1 MNASLTRRRWFIAS
15 AAAAALSGGAVSA
28 GESAALDWKT
38 AIAGFAEGEQRSP
51 MVFNMKDA
59 MRCSGRWMTHAGAVG
74 YGTFP
79 ETAVDAFIEQLQL
92 TAAMNAVDFFIT
104 EERDHLASRDAADEA
119 DRLLGLALAG
129 DAAAARNYFDN
140 LGLCSTRPE
149 MVQDVNAVA
158 IDAAATPHP
167 HAETSPI
174 ELPSSD
180 FDEPVNQRRL
190 AFIELFV
197 QRLRDGAPVA
207 DLLKPQISY
216 VYMAK
221 HDCAATTTG
230 HVDLLPASD
239 VDTGFPFE
247 ATYTWENPD
256 CIVPPELDSIEAFN
270 LMETMSHWNRID
282 AAADDHN
289 FDVFFLSDNAR
300 NDDLLISIE
309 PYGQG
314 YVVSKIEYRLEMP

>member
-1 MNASLTRRRWFIAS
+1 
-15 AAAAALSGGAVSA
+15 
-28 GESAALDWKT
+28 
-38 AIAGFAEGEQRSP
+38 

-59 MRCSGRWMTHAGAVG
+59 ARCSGRWMIHAGAVR

-79 ETAVDAFIEQLQL
+79 ETAMDAFIEQLQL
-92 TAAMNAVDFFIT
+92 PAAVNAVDLFIT
-104 EERDHLASRDAADEA
+104 EDRNHPATRDGADEA

-129 DAAAARNYFDN
+129 DAAAARAYFDN

-149 MVQDVNAVA
+149 MVQDPTAVA
-158 IDAAATPHP
+158 IDAAATTQLQ
-167 HAETSPI
+167 AEASPI

-207 DLLKPQISY
+207 DLLQPQISY

-221 HDCAATTTG
+221 HHCAAATTG
-230 HVDLLPASD
+230 YVERLPASD

-247 ATYTWENPD
+247 ASYTWENPD
-256 CIVPPELDSIEAFN
+256 CMVRPELDSIEAFN
-270 LMETMSHWNRID
+270 LKETISHWNRID
-282 AAADDHN
+282 AAPDDHN
-289 FDVFFLSDNAR
+289 FDVFFLSDSGS
-300 NDDLLISIE
+300 NDYLLISIE
-309 PYGQG
+309 PYRQG
-314 YVVSKIEYRLEMP
+314 YAVSKIEYRLEMP